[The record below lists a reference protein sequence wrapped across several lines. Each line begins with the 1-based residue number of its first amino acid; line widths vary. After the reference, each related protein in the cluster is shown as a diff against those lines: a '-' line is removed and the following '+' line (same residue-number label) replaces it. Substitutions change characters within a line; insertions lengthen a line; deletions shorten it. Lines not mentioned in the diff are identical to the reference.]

1 VLSCSAVAVVVV
13 FLLLQRTLALRPTPL
28 LVAAS
33 LPLLRSPSLTRPPPL
48 LSLSCT
54 SCLAQSLWL
63 ACSLAV
69 SPSSLS
75 WCFVGMSLWCGF
87 VCAYLSYCP
96 LHPPIAASI
105 YWLACVAASRC
116 CVAPLCEQSRE
127 TLQFDQLEPPPIV
140 VNRLGARDLFVGLL
154 LVVAGVLGNQRPSD
168 NSVSPSYPFSPLSP
182 SSPFLHPHRVL
193 VDHCPSSSSS
203 LPPLVPFRVS
213 LVVNARGIGLFRY

>member
-1 VLSCSAVAVVVV
+1 MEHRSVLFLGGFIQTKHRKRQSSVADITRSTRIKPAIALSPSLCCSVLSCSAVAVVVV

-96 LHPPIAASI
+96 LHPPS
-105 YWLACVAASRC
+105 
-116 CVAPLCEQSRE
+116 PH
-127 TLQFDQLEPPPIV
+127 QFI
-140 VNRLGARDLFVGLL
+140 GLL
-154 LVVAGVLGNQRPSD
+154 VLLPLVVVLRHCASNHERRCNSINWSHRP
-168 NSVSPSYPFSPLSP
+168 L
-182 SSPFLHPHRVL
+182 
-193 VDHCPSSSSS
+193 
-203 LPPLVPFRVS
+203 
-213 LVVNARGIGLFRY
+213 